1 MSNHEKQERRL
12 SPEEAHERFLRE
24 NERWHQKVEE
34 ALSDLDALAEEL
46 DPARAGHGDKDG
58 RR

>member
-1 MSNHEKQERRL
+1 MSDEKHPRSL
-12 SPEEAHERFLRE
+12 SPEEVHERFLRE
-24 NERWHQKVEE
+24 NERWHEKVEE

-46 DPARAGHGDKDG
+46 DPARTGRGETTG

>member
-1 MSNHEKQERRL
+1 MPEEKEQERL

-46 DPARAGHGDKDG
+46 ERAETSK

>member
-1 MSNHEKQERRL
+1 MSDEKEQERL

-24 NERWHQKVEE
+24 NERWHERVEE

-46 DPARAGHGDKDG
+46 DPTRRGRDEAGAAS
-58 RR
+58 

>member
-1 MSNHEKQERRL
+1 MSDNEQERL

-24 NERWHQKVEE
+24 NERWHEKVEE

-46 DPARAGHGDKDG
+46 DPARAGRGETSG
-58 RR
+58 SR

>member
-1 MSNHEKQERRL
+1 MSENEQKRL

-46 DPARAGHGDKDG
+46 DPARADRGETDG

>member
-1 MSNHEKQERRL
+1 MSDEKHPRSL
-12 SPEEAHERFLRE
+12 SPEEAHERVLRE
-24 NERWHQKVEE
+24 NERWHEKVEE

-46 DPARAGHGDKDG
+46 DPARAGRGETGG

>member
-1 MSNHEKQERRL
+1 MSEKEQQRL
-12 SPEEAHERFLRE
+12 SPEETHERFLRE

-34 ALSDLDALAEEL
+34 VLSDLDALAEEL
-46 DPARAGHGDKDG
+46 AALGEADG